1 MTDKVQQVATIANLV
16 EIGKRVM
23 LRQKSEAVQIPVE
36 EFAPGTDL
44 GERVS
49 EDMGAAILKAIKE
62 KEAKEGVI
70 NAQ

>member
-1 MTDKVQQVATIANLV
+1 MTTKVKQVATIANLI

-23 LRQKSEAVQIPVE
+23 LRQKSEAIQIPIKDYD
-36 EFAPGTDL
+36 PGTDL

-49 EDMGAAILKAIKE
+49 EDLGAGLLKAIKE